1 MLPLEAGL
9 QTYTVGGLREIAEH
23 LGLKLDSKPPRKDW
37 LITRLC
43 ETIPRNAST
52 PAYVQTLTD
61 AEQAALA
68 VMVTREGPFTL
79 PQVARPLMLA
89 GMASTDNQ
97 TEEPFRP
104 RARHVMFDLLHK
116 GLIVNVATPS
126 FDRSPRT
133 LMLQTTFDVPAEVRS
148 TLPLALLHQPTPQ
161 PNLFARADLRPAQV
175 ASRDLDAF
183 LRELLF
189 VWTEL
194 RNQPAQPLKSGGL
207 GKRERRRLAEAVGF
221 AEPGG
226 LDSVAW
232 LYEVLVALNLV
243 QESGTEIGAVEGH
256 AATLFWGA
264 KRTQHTHD
272 LRRAYVRMTC
282 PLCQD
287 RAAIRLTGYL
297 QGLEVLPPS
306 VLRERILG
314 TLEQLATTGWIPFE
328 FVMNVLVGGL
338 PGSLMFTEQTVSV
351 IYGQLH
357 YYENTYRAEVER
369 TLSGMELNLTRC
381 ALEELCTMGLVE
393 LGYASTE
400 AVTPVAIRAMQ
411 EAMIPAPPAGPS
423 PSILEQPWQMIL
435 QPDFQVLALG
445 PVPLRVLAGL
455 EQIARRE
462 KIDKTVITYRLTRD
476 AVYRAL
482 QSGETVESITA
493 YLEETT
499 GQVIPQNIQRSLE
512 EWYQQYERI
521 VIRRSVR
528 ILQVDTPERLLL
540 LLDVP
545 ELRSLLHPTD
555 ERTAWF
561 LPNELNRVQ
570 QCLLDLELL
579 PAASQGAQADLPN
592 SMRWQGVEL
601 EPRTAS
607 LSLYVTG
614 VLMRFAEPN
623 GRRWLLTPKSIEKAS
638 TSGYTPSEI
647 VATLKTLTGSALP
660 ADVEKHIVAWGKHF
674 GTGQTAQ
681 VRLLRLKRSESLGEL
696 RAAEPLLHRWLR
708 PLPGTENLAIVNE
721 AHWDEVRALL
731 ASWGVDVVSERWW

>member
-1 MLPLEAGL
+1 MLLLEPGL
-9 QTYTVGGLREIAEH
+9 QAYTVGALREVAEH
-23 LGLKLDSKPPRKDW
+23 LALKTDSKPARKDW
-37 LITRLC
+37 LVARLC
-43 ETIPRNAST
+43 EIIPRNAGT
-52 PAYVQTLTD
+52 PDYVQALTD

-68 VMVTREGPFTL
+68 VMMTREGPFTL
-79 PQVARPLMLA
+79 PQVARPLILA
-89 GMASTDNQ
+89 GIASTTDQ

-104 RARHVMFDLLHK
+104 QAQHVMYDLLHK
-116 GLIVNVATPS
+116 GLIMNVAASS
-126 FDRSPRT
+126 FDQSSRT
-133 LMLQTTFDVPAEVRS
+133 LTLQTTFDVPAEVRS
-148 TLPLALLHQPTPQ
+148 VLPLALLRQPAPR
-161 PNLFARADLRPAQV
+161 PDLFARADVRPEQT
-175 ASRDLDAF
+175 ASRDLGAF

-207 GKRERRRLAEAVGF
+207 GKRERRRLAEAIGL
-221 AEPGG
+221 AAPEG

-243 QESGTEIGAVEGH
+243 QESGTEISAVEGH
-256 AATLFWGA
+256 AATLFWSA
-264 KRTQHTHD
+264 KQAQHAHD
-272 LRRAYVRMTC
+272 LRRAYARMTC

-297 QGLEVLPPS
+297 QGLEVLPPT
-306 VLRERILG
+306 VLRERILE
-314 TLEQLATTGWIPFE
+314 TLGQLATAGWVPFD
-328 FVMNVLVGGL
+328 FVMNLLTGGL
-338 PGSLMFTEQTVSV
+338 PGSFIFTEQTVGI
-351 IYGQLH
+351 IYGQLR
-357 YYENTYRAEVER
+357 YYGNTYRAEVER
-369 TLSGMELNLTRC
+369 TLSGMELDLARC
-381 ALEELCTMGLVE
+381 ALEELRTMGLVE
-393 LGYASTE
+393 LGYDSTE
-400 AVTPVAIRAMQ
+400 AVCPVVIRTTQ
-411 EAMIPAPPAGPS
+411 EAMPTPPVGQP
-423 PSILEQPWQMIL
+423 PSIVEEPWQMIL

-445 PVPLRVLAGL
+445 PVPLRILAGV

-462 KIDKTVITYRLTRD
+462 KIDETVITYRLTRD
-476 AVYRAL
+476 AIYKAL
-482 QSGETVESITA
+482 QGGESVETITA

-528 ILQVDTPERLLL
+528 ILQVDTPERMLV

-545 ELRSLLHPTD
+545 ELRSLLHPID

-561 LPNELNRVQ
+561 LPDGLDRVQ
-570 QCLLDLELL
+570 QTLLDLELL
-579 PAASQGAQADLPN
+579 PATSRGAQADLPN

-607 LSLYVTG
+607 PSLYVTG
-614 VLMRFAEPN
+614 MLMCFAEPN
-623 GRRWLLTPKSIEKAS
+623 GRRWLLTPESIEKAS
-638 TSGYTPSEI
+638 TSGYTPAKI
-647 VATLKTLTGSALP
+647 AATLQTLTGSALP
-660 ADVEKHIVAWGKHF
+660 ADVEKRIMAWGRHF

-721 AHWDEVRALL
+721 AHWDEVSALL
-731 ASWGVDVVSERWW
+731 ASWGVDVVSEHWW